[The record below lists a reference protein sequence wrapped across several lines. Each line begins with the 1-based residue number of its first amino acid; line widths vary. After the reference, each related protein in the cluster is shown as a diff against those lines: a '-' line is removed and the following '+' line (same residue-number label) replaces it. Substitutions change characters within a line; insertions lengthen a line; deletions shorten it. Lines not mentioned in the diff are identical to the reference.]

1 MKPTE
6 VFTALWHRIREPRR
20 PDTVC
25 GGVRH
30 QVDTNAPKVIA
41 STQITAFSCR
51 TSATGLPRNRS
62 PLAGCCFR
70 FQATKTL
77 GSFRQSNASAVLRE
91 FTFRPEESF
100 MDALQKL
107 VDEYHFARYNGTYYS
122 ISGLPDFF
130 GTELQIDYASG
141 ESVSFS
147 NNQNRLISIDALEA
161 LTELF
166 LSQEQL

>member
-1 MKPTE
+1 
-6 VFTALWHRIREPRR
+6 
-20 PDTVC
+20 
-25 GGVRH
+25 
-30 QVDTNAPKVIA
+30 
-41 STQITAFSCR
+41 
-51 TSATGLPRNRS
+51 
-62 PLAGCCFR
+62 
-70 FQATKTL
+70 
-77 GSFRQSNASAVLRE
+77 
-91 FTFRPEESF
+91 